1 MAKRAKL
8 EIMRDTLNI
17 IQEHHNH
24 IKWTVLLRKSKISSS
39 RFKEFYGELV
49 SKGLVATVIVQKDK
63 QIILTDKGFRFLE
76 RYKAIVDF
84 IKEFEL

>member
-17 IQEHHNH
+17 IQEHHNY

-39 RFKEFYGELV
+39 RFKEFYAELA
-49 SKGLVATVIVQKDK
+49 SKGLVVTSKDK
-63 QIILTDKGFRFLE
+63 HITLTEKGFRFLQ
-76 RYKAIVDF
+76 RYKAIIDF
-84 IKEFEL
+84 IEEFEL